1 MAAVIMLGNSV
12 LYQGNAEEE
21 IGILFESGIEGEAC
35 EQERVPLE
43 GDEEKNTFTEEI
55 KKEGTEDTLEGE
67 ADVCKDKNLLE
78 KEKNQETDIFIA
90 EEENKEEDPD
100 PGEIKPEEDFGEEE
114 VPEEDNSSETEA
126 DRERAAEFILK
137 VSPET
142 EPVRAGSR
150 ILYRVTVENTG
161 EVPLENLKF
170 QEYIGEGEL
179 SGHWETV
186 NGESITEEKDI
197 LLEQGQEKSFYLY
210 TSLPES
216 WEKPV
221 DLQLTALAGH
231 YSPEG
236 WKEITKKAD
245 LTTKV
250 LPLKAAFEVTKTADR
265 SIAAAG
271 DQVLFQI
278 CIRNTGERTLHSV
291 LTTEKFQMEGMTARF
306 LEKEGV
312 TLNKDKTKA
321 LIPRIAPGHSF
332 SLQASVT
339 VSENGENRELINEV
353 EVTAEETG
361 KRAVFAREKI
371 QIYGKQEEENI
382 EISAGKQAEAA
393 AEPVSSNP
401 QTGDGTQGEAW
412 AAICLFSLAAAAV
425 FLRKTSH

>member
-1 MAAVIMLGNSV
+1 MKKRIWKRTKKAGMAALAAIIMLGNSA
-12 LYQGNAEEE
+12 LYQVNAEEQAR
-21 IGILFESGIEGEAC
+21 ILFESDADGEGC
-35 EQERVPLE
+35 EQETVPLE
-43 GDEEKNTFTEEI
+43 GDGKKENIFTEEEI
-55 KKEGTEDTLEGE
+55 REEGAE
-67 ADVCKDKNLLE
+67 
-78 KEKNQETDIFIA
+78 DIFTA
-90 EEENKEEDPD
+90 EEENKEEDPGY
-100 PGEIKPEEDFGEEE
+100 GELETEEDFGEEN
-114 VPEEDNSSETEA
+114 VSGGDISSETEA
-126 DRERAAEFILK
+126 NKERAAEFILK

-142 EPVRAGSR
+142 ETVRAGSR

-161 EVPLENLKF
+161 EIPLENLKF
-170 QEYIGEGEL
+170 QEDIGDEEL

-186 NGESITEEKDI
+186 NGEPLAEETGT
-197 LLEQGQEKSFYLY
+197 LLELGQEKSFYLY
-210 TSLPES
+210 ISLPES
-216 WEKPV
+216 WAKPV
-221 DLQLTALAGH
+221 DLQLTASARY

-236 WKEITKKAD
+236 WKEVINRAD

-250 LPLKAAFEVTKTADR
+250 LPLKAEFEVTKTADR

-291 LTTEKFQMEGMTARF
+291 LTTDKFQMEGMKARF

-361 KRAVFAREKI
+361 TRAVSAREKI

-393 AEPVSSNP
+393 AEPISSNP

-412 AAICLFSLAAAAV
+412 AAICLFSLAAAA
-425 FLRKTSH
+425 FLLRKTSH